1 MKRTELERVSPCA
14 VGLSAA
20 AIEAFVDE
28 LESGFTE
35 PHGLMILRHG
45 KVCAEGWWA
54 PYAPGI
60 RHGLQSLSKTYAAT
74 AVGIACTEGILRL
87 NEPVS
92 EIFPAEMPAEVSENL
107 SKMTVRDVLC
117 MGTGMETM
125 ARPSADW
132 IREFLATPVLHEPG
146 SAFFYNSTGS
156 TLLAAMV
163 RRRSGETLMQYLTVR
178 LFEKIGIDAENFLM
192 TTMPDGTEVGGGG
205 FFATTEDNLRLMML
219 YHNGGVWAGERI
231 LSGEFVRLATSKQID
246 TASEAI
252 GNPLAL
258 DNFVG
263 YGFQIWM
270 CRHPGCYRADGAF
283 GQYSV
288 VHPKLDMIVSINET
302 AGSAH
307 WAQKTL
313 DCVWHFFEQLESE
326 PFVADAAAD
335 MRLSARM
342 QRLSLP
348 KPTFQPNGESARMS
362 GDYNLHEGELIFGEA
377 TGNMMSG
384 TPMPPHVTSCAFR
397 FNAVDCEM
405 RLQHANGEERE
416 YRIALDGTLREN
428 AYDYAG
434 APMTRVLLSGYFETP
449 EKLVLTARFVETC
462 YVQEYC
468 LAISDNMLTFSRR
481 GTNASFAFLADL
493 VPSVCVMKRTLSKT

>member
-1 MKRTELERVSPCA
+1 MKRTELERVSPSA
-14 VGLSAA
+14 VGISAA
-20 AIEAFVDE
+20 SIEAFLDE

-35 PHGLMILRHG
+35 PHGLMIVRHG
-45 KVCAEGWWA
+45 KVCAEGWWS

-74 AVGIACTEGILRL
+74 AVGIACTEGLLRL
-87 NEPVS
+87 DEHIS
-92 EIFPAEMPAEVSENL
+92 EIFPDEMPRDVSENL
-107 SKMTVRDVLC
+107 SNMTVRDVLC

-125 ARPSADW
+125 PRPSADW
-132 IREFLATPVLHEPG
+132 IRDFLATPVVHEPG

-163 RRRSGETLMQYLTVR
+163 RHRSGETLKQYLTTR
-178 LFEKIGIDAENFLM
+178 LFDKIGIDAENFLM
-192 TTMPDGTEVGGGG
+192 GTMPDGTEVGGGG

-231 LSGEFVRLATSKQID
+231 LSTEYVREATSKQID

-252 GNPLAL
+252 GNPPAL

-313 DCVWHFFEQLESE
+313 DCIWRFFERLEAE
-326 PFVADAAAD
+326 PFVADDAAD
-335 MRLSARM
+335 ARLKNRM

-348 KPTFQPNGESARMS
+348 KPVYQPNGAREQFTGS
-362 GDYNLHEGELIFGEA
+362 FVTNGGKLVFGEA
-377 TGNMMSG
+377 TGSMMG
-384 TPMPPHVTSCAFR
+384 GMPLPPDVAGCTIR
-397 FNAVDCEM
+397 FSDVACELKL
-405 RLQHANGEERE
+405 RFADKRE
-416 YRIALDGTLREN
+416 QTYQIALDGSRREN
-428 AYDYAG
+428 DYSFEG
-434 APMTRVLLSGYFETP
+434 SPMTRVLLSGYFETP
-449 EKLVLTARFVETC
+449 EKLVFSARFVETC
-462 YVQEYC
+462 YEQEYC
-468 LAISDNMLTFSRR
+468 LALSGNTLTFTRR
-481 GTNASFAFLADL
+481 GTNASFAFLANL
-493 VPSVCVMKRTLSKT
+493 VPSECVMARV

>member
-1 MKRTELERVSPCA
+1 MKRIELERVTPGA

-20 AIEAFVDE
+20 AIEAFLDE

-35 PHGLMILRHG
+35 PHGLMILRHN
-45 KVCAEGWWA
+45 KVCAEGWWS

-87 NEPVS
+87 DEPVS
-92 EIFPAEMPAEVSENL
+92 AIFPAEMPKEVSENL
-107 SKMTVRDVLC
+107 GKMTVRDVLC
-117 MGTGMETM
+117 MGTGMGTM
-125 ARPSADW
+125 PRPSVDW
-132 IREFLATPVLHEPG
+132 IRDFLATPVLHEPG

-163 RRRSGETLMQYLTVR
+163 RRRSGETLKQYLTKR
-178 LFEKIGIDAENFLM
+178 LFDKIGIDATNFLM

-231 LSGEFVRLATSKQID
+231 LSEEYVRLATSKQND
-246 TASEAI
+246 SASEAI
-252 GNPLAL
+252 GNPPAL

-283 GQYSV
+283 GQYSI

-313 DCVWHFFEQLESE
+313 DCVWRFFERLEAE
-326 PFVADAAAD
+326 PFVADEAAD
-335 MRLSARM
+335 AHLKARM

-348 KPTFQPNGESARMS
+348 KPAYQPHGARAQLTGAFATHS
-362 GDYNLHEGELIFGEA
+362 GKLVFGEA
-377 TGNMMSG
+377 TGSMMGG
-384 TPMPPHVTSCAFR
+384 TPLPPDVAGCAIR
-397 FNAVDCEM
+397 FSDVVCE
-405 RLQHANGEERE
+405 LQLRFADQRE
-416 YRIALDGTLREN
+416 QTYQIALDGSRCEN
-428 AYDYAG
+428 KYAFEG
-434 APMTRVLLSGYFETP
+434 SPMTRVLLSGYFESP
-449 EKLVLTARFVETC
+449 EKLVFSARFVETC
-462 YVQEYC
+462 YEQEYC
-468 LAISDNMLTFSRR
+468 LSFAGDTLTFTRR
-481 GTNASFAFLADL
+481 STNASFAFLEKL
-493 VPSVCVMKRTLSKT
+493 VPSECVLERV

>member
-1 MKRTELERVSPCA
+1 MKRTELERVTPGA
-14 VGLSAA
+14 VGISAA
-20 AIEAFVDE
+20 AVEAFLDE

-87 NEPVS
+87 DEPVS
-92 EIFPAEMPAEVSENL
+92 EIFPEEMPADVSENL
-107 SKMTVRDVLC
+107 RKMTVRDVLC

-125 ARPSADW
+125 PRPGADW
-132 IREFLATPVLHEPG
+132 IRDFLATPVLHEPG

-163 RRRSGETLMQYLTVR
+163 RRRSGETLQQYLKTR
-178 LFEKIGIDAENFLM
+178 LFDKIGIDAENFFM
-192 TTMPDGTEVGGGG
+192 ATMPDGTEVGGGG
-205 FFATTEDNLRLMML
+205 FFATTEDNLRLMLL
-219 YHNGGVWAGERI
+219 YHNGGIWAGERI
-231 LSGEFVRLATSKQID
+231 LSLEYVNLATSKQID

-252 GNPLAL
+252 GNPPAL

-283 GQYSV
+283 GQYSI
-288 VHPKLDMIVSINET
+288 VHPKLDMLVSINET

-307 WAQKTL
+307 WAQKSL
-313 DCVWHFFEQLESE
+313 DCIWRFFERLENE
-326 PFVADAAAD
+326 PFAADAEAD
-335 MRLSARM
+335 ARLLARM

-348 KPTFQPNGESARMS
+348 KPAYQPHGAREALTGSYTTCS
-362 GDYNLHEGELIFGEA
+362 GRLVFGEL
-377 TGNMMSG
+377 TGNMMG
-384 TPMPPHVTSCAFR
+384 GMPFPPDVTSCDVR
-397 FNAVDCEM
+397 FSDAACLLTL
-405 RLQHANGEERE
+405 RYANQTEQN
-416 YRIALDGTLREN
+416 YRIALDGSRREN
-428 AYDYAG
+428 DYACEG
-434 APMTRVLLSGYFETP
+434 SPMTRVLLSGYFEAP
-449 EKLVLTARFVETC
+449 ERLVFTARWIETC
-462 YVQEYC
+462 FEQEYC
-468 LAISDNMLTFSRR
+468 LALGDDKLTFTRR
-481 GTNASFAFLADL
+481 SINAAFAFLTNL
-493 VPSVCVMKRTLSKT
+493 VPTECVMARIEG

>member
-1 MKRTELERVSPCA
+1 MKRTELERVSPGA

-45 KVCAEGWWA
+45 KVCAEGWWS

-92 EIFPAEMPAEVSENL
+92 EIFPTEMPAEVSENL

-125 ARPSADW
+125 PRPSADW

-163 RRRSGETLMQYLTVR
+163 RRRSGETLKQYLTTR
-178 LFEKIGIDAENFLM
+178 LFDKIGIDADNLYFA
-192 TTMPDGTEVGGGG
+192 TMPDGTEVGGGG
-205 FFATTEDNLRLMML
+205 LLATTEDNLRLMLL

-231 LSGEFVRLATSKQID
+231 LSTEYVRLATSKQID
-246 TASEAI
+246 TASEEV
-252 GNPLAL
+252 GNPPAL

-283 GQYSV
+283 GQYSI

-313 DCVWHFFEQLESE
+313 DCVWRFFEQLESE
-326 PFVADAAAD
+326 PFVADDAAD
-335 MRLSARM
+335 ARLAARM
-342 QRLSLP
+342 RRLSLP
-348 KPTFQPNGESARMS
+348 KPAYQPHGARDQFTGSFATS
-362 GDYNLHEGELIFGEA
+362 GGKLVFGEA
-377 TGNMMSG
+377 TGSLMGGS
-384 TPMPPHVTSCAFR
+384 PLPPEVAGCTISFSDVLCELKLR
-397 FNAVDCEM
+397 FADK
-405 RLQHANGEERE
+405 RE
-416 YRIALDGTLREN
+416 QTYQIALDGSRREN
-428 AYDYAG
+428 AYNFEG
-434 APMTRVLLSGYFETP
+434 APMTRVLLSGYFVTTET
-449 EKLVLTARFVETC
+449 LVFSARFVETC
-462 YVQEYC
+462 YEQEYC
-468 LAISDNMLTFSRR
+468 LALSGNTLTFTRR
-481 GTNASFAFLADL
+481 GTNASFAFLANL
-493 VPSVCVMKRTLSKT
+493 VPSECVMERV

>member
-1 MKRTELERVSPCA
+1 MKRTELERVSPGA
-14 VGLSAA
+14 VELSAA
-20 AIEAFVDE
+20 AIEAFLNE

-45 KVCAEGWWA
+45 KVCAEGWWS

-87 NEPVS
+87 DEPVS
-92 EIFPAEMPAEVSENL
+92 AIFPAEMPKEVSDNL

-125 ARPSADW
+125 PRPSADW
-132 IREFLATPVLHEPG
+132 IRDFLATPVLHEPG

-163 RRRSGETLMQYLTVR
+163 RRRSGETLKQYLKKR
-178 LFEKIGIDAENFLM
+178 LFDKIGIDATNFLM

-231 LSGEFVRLATSKQID
+231 LSQEYVSLATSKQND
-246 TASEAI
+246 SASEAI
-252 GNPLAL
+252 GNPPAL

-283 GQYSV
+283 GQYSI

-313 DCVWHFFEQLESE
+313 DCVWRFFERLEGE
-326 PFVADAAAD
+326 LFVADEAAD
-335 MRLSARM
+335 ARLANRM

-348 KPTFQPNGESARMS
+348 KPAYQPHGAREQLT
-362 GDYNLHEGELIFGEA
+362 GAFATRDGKLVFGEA
-377 TGNMMSG
+377 TGSMMSG
-384 TPMPPHVTSCAFR
+384 TPLPPDVAGCAIR
-397 FNAVDCEM
+397 FSDVVCE
-405 RLQHANGEERE
+405 LQLRFADQQEQT
-416 YRIALDGTLREN
+416 YQIALDGSRREN
-428 AYDYAG
+428 KYAFEG
-434 APMTRVLLSGYFETP
+434 SPMTRVLLSGHFESP
-449 EKLVLTARFVETC
+449 EKLVFSARFVETC
-462 YVQEYC
+462 YEQEYC
-468 LAISDNMLTFSRR
+468 LALAGDTLTFTRR
-481 GTNASFAFLADL
+481 STNASFAFLEKL
-493 VPSVCVMKRTLSKT
+493 VPSECVLERV

>member
-1 MKRTELERVSPCA
+1 MKRTELERVSPGA

-20 AIEAFVDE
+20 AIEAFLDE

-35 PHGLMILRHG
+35 PHGLMIVRHG
-45 KVCAEGWWA
+45 KVCAEGWWS

-107 SKMTVRDVLC
+107 SKMTVWDVLC

-125 ARPSADW
+125 PRPSADW
-132 IREFLATPVLHEPG
+132 IRDFLATPVVHEPG

-163 RRRSGETLMQYLTVR
+163 RRRSSETLKQYLTTR
-178 LFEKIGIDAENFLM
+178 LFDKIGIDTENFLM
-192 TTMPDGTEVGGGG
+192 GTMPDGTEVGGGG

-231 LSGEFVRLATSKQID
+231 LSTEYVREATNKQID

-252 GNPLAL
+252 GNPPAL

-313 DCVWHFFEQLESE
+313 DCIWRFFERLEAE
-326 PFVADAAAD
+326 PFVADDAAD
-335 MRLSARM
+335 ARLKNRM

-348 KPTFQPNGESARMS
+348 KPAYQPHGVREQFTGSFVTNG
-362 GDYNLHEGELIFGEA
+362 GKLVFGEA
-377 TGNMMSG
+377 TGSMMG
-384 TPMPPHVTSCAFR
+384 GMPLPPDVAGCTIR
-397 FNAVDCEM
+397 FTDVACELKM
-405 RLQHANGEERE
+405 RFADKRE
-416 YRIALDGTLREN
+416 QTYQIALDGSRRVN
-428 AYDYAG
+428 AYSFEG
-434 APMTRVLLSGYFETP
+434 SPMTRVLLSGYFETP
-449 EKLVLTARFVETC
+449 EKLVFSARFVETC
-462 YVQEYC
+462 YEQEYC
-468 LAISDNMLTFSRR
+468 LALSGNTLTFTRR
-481 GTNASFAFLADL
+481 GTNASFAFLANL
-493 VPSVCVMKRTLSKT
+493 VPSECVMARV

>member
-1 MKRTELERVSPCA
+1 MIRTEFERVSPGA

-45 KVCAEGWWA
+45 KVCAEGWWS

-74 AVGIACTEGILRL
+74 AVGIACTEGILHL
-87 NEPVS
+87 DESVS
-92 EIFPAEMPAEVSENL
+92 AIFPDEMPAEVSENL
-107 SKMTVRDVLC
+107 CKLTVRDVLC

-125 ARPSADW
+125 PRPSANW

-163 RRRSGETLMQYLTVR
+163 RRRSGETLKQYLATR
-178 LFEKIGIDAENFLM
+178 LFDKIGIDATNFLM

-205 FFATTEDNLRLMML
+205 FFATTEDNLRLMLL

-231 LSGEFVRLATSKQID
+231 LSEKYVNLATSKQID

-252 GNPLAL
+252 GNPPAL

-283 GQYSV
+283 GQYSI

-313 DCVWHFFEQLESE
+313 DCVWRFFERLESE
-326 PFVADAAAD
+326 PFVADEAAD
-335 MRLSARM
+335 ARLLARM
-342 QRLSLP
+342 RRLSLP
-348 KPTFQPNGESARMS
+348 KPNYQPHGDRAGFEGTFVTLS
-362 GDYNLHEGELIFGEA
+362 GKLVFGEA
-377 TGNMMSG
+377 TGSMMG
-384 TPMPPHVTSCAFR
+384 GMPLPAEVAGCTIR
-397 FNAVDCEM
+397 FLDEACELKL
-405 RLQHANGEERE
+405 RFADKRE
-416 YRIALDGTLREN
+416 QTYQIALDGTRREN
-428 AYDYAG
+428 VYCFEG
-434 APMTRVLLSGYFETP
+434 APMTRVLLSGYFDAP

-462 YVQEYC
+462 FEQECC
-468 LAISDNMLTFSRR
+468 LSLVKDTLTFTRNK
-481 GTNASFAFLADL
+481 TNASFAFLEKL
-493 VPSVCVMKRTLSKT
+493 VPSECVMERG